1 MIPGAFESMTGEQP
15 TTRDYEGTESPRCG
29 PGIFVCKK
37 LVTSVESDK
46 SPHHRCHKLKAQST
60 SRRPPGNNDDLIF
73 HAPASPCTIIDDKKQ
88 LLTKSTGVGSVA
100 LRGGIQEGWLPPCQ
114 RPNPCSRCL
123 VGARATSSPR
133 TSLLLTSAARI
144 HGRNHVI
151 VSGLTALSATGC
163 CRHGTHDAPPFCCG
177 PSQAPRW
184 SKRP

>member
-1 MIPGAFESMTGEQP
+1 MWFVVGSREAFEAMIPGAFESMTGEQP

-100 LRGGIQEGWLPPCQ
+100 LRGGIQEGWLPPMSKTTSMFKMPRRRTCHTVAQ
-114 RPNPCSRCL
+114 NLTIVDLRCPN
-123 VGARATSSPR
+123 T
-133 TSLLLTSAARI
+133 
-144 HGRNHVI
+144 
-151 VSGLTALSATGC
+151 
-163 CRHGTHDAPPFCCG
+163 
-177 PSQAPRW
+177 W
-184 SKRP
+184 